1 MIVEPAV
8 SDLRTLT
15 VAEQRLFDDMSAAF
29 GAYQN
34 ASAEEKEAARER
46 YAVLLEQFS
55 QMILPNRES

>member
-1 MIVEPAV
+1 
-8 SDLRTLT
+8 
-15 VAEQRLFDDMSAAF
+15 MSAAF